1 MFKLVEQRAGTGDL
15 MKDGQILRQVRYRL
29 DRYQGMTE
37 SGLPVPGLHRIE
49 GSVELNSD
57 NLDDGRL
64 ALRLETG
71 QVVMVRFVRGAGR
84 IFSEGHGPGVCLCC

>member
-29 DRYQGMTE
+29 DRYQGITE

-49 GSVELNSD
+49 GSVELDSD
-57 NLDDGRL
+57 DLDDARL
-64 ALRLETG
+64 TLRLESG
-71 QVVMVRFVRGAGR
+71 QMVMVKLVGGAGR